1 MDPKGVWT
9 NLDTAKVVYVE
20 WVDAVADLG
29 WQAQTVPCLH
39 PCRTIGY
46 LIGETKDTLLIAT
59 TISMQESNARM
70 HIPKAWVT
78 NRRNIE
84 TIVSKKQRKSSAAV
98 GKRST
103 NSEVS
108 N

>member
-1 MDPKGVWT
+1 
-9 NLDTAKVVYVE
+9 
-20 WVDAVADLG
+20 
-29 WQAQTVPCLH
+29 
-39 PCRTIGY
+39 
-46 LIGETKDTLLIAT
+46 
-59 TISMQESNARM
+59 MQESNARM

-84 TIVSKKQRKSSAAV
+84 TIVSKKQRKSSATV